1 MAQSAFAKAFVKKA
15 QKVFTGAKGHKH
27 RTGRSFGNAD
37 VPDGNFTAVVTAE
50 TGVVKKGKNE
60 GNPYVSFKAT
70 INQGPYEGQEPS
82 KLLLCKGE
90 PISTDKDAFP
100 TAEQQLIG
108 LLGFLL
114 PDIEIEDIDQVEAA
128 IDEINRRGPVCL
140 INVRNRKVE
149 DKTYQD
155 VFFNKVVKD
164 QSFASNESPEVA
176 DDSDGG
182 EADAETPETDP
193 PFDFEPTK
201 GDMVTVDGDGEW
213 EVLQVSKSRKTVNV
227 VDTDGTKKNGVA
239 WDSLELI

>member
-15 QKVFTGAKGHKH
+15 QKVFSGAKNHKH
-27 RTGRSFGNAD
+27 RTGKSFGNAD

-50 TGVVKKGKNE
+50 TGVSKKGKNE
-60 GNPYVSFKAT
+60 GTPYVSFKAT

-82 KLLLCKGE
+82 KLFLCKGE

-114 PDIEIEDIDQVEAA
+114 PDIEIEDIEQVEEA
-128 IDEINRRGPVCL
+128 IDEVNRRGPVCI
-140 INVRNRKVE
+140 INIRNRKVG

-155 VFFNKVVKD
+155 TFFNKLVKES
-164 QSFASNESPEVA
+164 SFTSNESPSGA

-193 PFDFEPTK
+193 PFDYEPSK

-213 EVLQVSKSRKTVNV
+213 EVAQVSKSRKTANL
-227 VDTDGTKKNGVA
+227 VDAEGTKKNGIA